1 MRNYRLIKQINEM
14 GCGRACLKMICLA
27 FGVDKSVQVD
37 ESLELSEEGNSL
49 YDLSVASDK
58 LNLVSKVVK
67 LSIEELL
74 EVNLPCILH
83 WSNNHFVVL
92 YKINKRKAVI
102 ADPAHQIETFNLTD
116 FSKYWLDKDQRG
128 YVVLF
133 LPNNKF
139 FEEIS
144 EKTDNHIFRNILGY
158 LKNFKFLFFQLFI
171 GFVVGSVIQ
180 LIFPFLMQNIVDK
193 GILLSDISFIKIILF
208 SQLALILGKVSIEF
222 IRSWILM
229 HISIRVN
236 IFILNDFFAK
246 VFKLPVKYFETRT
259 KGDFLQRLD
268 DQKRIESF
276 FTNQVIGIIFS
287 LLNLVIYSILVL
299 YYNQDIFLVFLG
311 FTVVYT
317 LWTLSFL
324 PKRKKLD
331 TLRFQSGSEIQSNT
345 LQLIEGLK
353 DIKLYNIERKKRW
366 EWEDLRANL
375 FLFNI
380 KNLNLN
386 QWQQGGAT
394 FINESKN
401 IIITFL
407 CAKLVIE
414 GTISLGVLLS
424 IQYILGQL
432 NNPIQQFISFIQ
444 AYQDAK
450 LSIQRLNEMY
460 DVPDEVDNN
469 KRYDQGY
476 KDFKEIKF
484 ENVSYKVGGK
494 IILDNVSFRAKRN
507 TVTAIVGES
516 GGGKTS
522 ILKLLLNHIQPT
534 FGEINIGNSDLKQIN
549 IVDWRKNLSATMQ
562 DSYLFSQ
569 SILDNICLTEEAIDY
584 KRFYEAL
591 KLAKLDEFVASLP
604 NKEGT
609 ILENNGTNVSQ
620 GQKQRILIARAIYKN
635 THIIIFDEATNAL
648 DTNTEFFMLENLK
661 TLFQNKTVF
670 IVAHRLNTIRN
681 ADNIIVIKNG
691 TLVEQGNHH
700 DLIASKRDYYQL
712 VENQL

>member
-74 EVNLPCILH
+74 EVNHPCILH

-128 YVVLF
+128 YVILF